1 MDKDKR
7 MLIYIVDNDADHA
20 QQINNHLNK
29 FKDFE
34 YKNFTSGQDCLN
46 HLDNDPDIIIVD
58 YPAGATREDTE
69 RGSNLLR
76 EIVSKKPETDVVI
89 ISPTDS
95 NDHALEMVKYGASDY
110 VVRNESEFVRLE
122 NTLYSIIRK
131 RKLLKELKSY
141 KTATIIL
148 GILLIIAAI
157 GLVVMFQTGMLYINQ
172 AVLDARAPATTITF
186 NN

>member
-1 MDKDKR
+1 MEEDKK
-7 MLIYIVDNDADHA
+7 MLIYIVDNDAEHA

-29 FKDFE
+29 FKGFE
-34 YKNFTSGQDCLN
+34 YKNFTSGADCLN
-46 HLDNDPDIIIVD
+46 HLDKDPDVIIVD
-58 YPAGATREDTE
+58 YPTGATREDTE
-69 RGSNLLR
+69 RGGSLLR
-76 EIVSKKPETDVVI
+76 EIVSKKPDTEVVI

-95 NDHALEMVKYGASDY
+95 SDRALEMVKYGAADY

-148 GILLIIAAI
+148 GILLVIAAI
-157 GLVVMFQTGMLYINQ
+157 GLVIMFQTGMLYVNQ
-172 AVLDARAPATTITF
+172 AVLDAKIPATTITT
-186 NN
+186 